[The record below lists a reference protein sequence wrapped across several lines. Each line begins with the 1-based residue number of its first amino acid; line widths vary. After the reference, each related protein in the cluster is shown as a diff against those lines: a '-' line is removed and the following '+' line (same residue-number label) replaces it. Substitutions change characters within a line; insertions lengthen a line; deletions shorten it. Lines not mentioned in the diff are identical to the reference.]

1 MDKEFNDIQK
11 LFEERDDKAYIESTT
26 NACYEAINSR
36 KKSRDIRKK
45 QMHEKFIRT
54 KVIALCL
61 SGLLLVGGGVKL
73 AVNKEASNDSEITMT
88 YDDISMKD
96 LSKEIGSLVYVKGD
110 YFNEK
115 FDTTLETIVS
125 QCTHRTSNNEGFFY
139 SHTEI
144 ARKILSLDEDLREY
158 ALCAALNDMGSNRE
172 VEFEK
177 GKTNQD
183 YLLKNIS
190 TLEKDNDY
198 KILEGTSNLEDYLKM
213 KGYVDKDGNP
223 SFEMFTQKENENA
236 PIIKEIVESLMESKG
251 VKR

>member
-26 NACYEAINSR
+26 NACYEAIESR
-36 KKSRDIRKK
+36 RKSRDVRKK

-54 KVIALCL
+54 KVIALAL
-61 SGLLLVGGGVKL
+61 SGLLLVGGAKL
-73 AVNKEASNDSEITMT
+73 IIDKDKGSNDSEITMI
-88 YDDISMKD
+88 DSDISMKD
-96 LSKEIGSLVYVKGD
+96 LSKEIGSLVYIKGD

-125 QCTHRTSNNEGFFY
+125 QCTHRTSDNEGFFY

-158 ALCAALNDMGSNRE
+158 ALCAALNDMGSYRE

-183 YLLKNIS
+183 YLLSNIS
-190 TLEKDNDY
+190 TLEKGNDY
-198 KILEGTSNLEDYLKM
+198 KILDGTSNLEDYLKM

-223 SFEMFTQKENENA
+223 SFEMFIQKENENA

-251 VKR
+251 VRK